1 MVTALFIKETLASA
15 ANDAE
20 MVIEESRRMAVEYQ
34 ERLEVGATCW
44 DVDDVRPTPDKPEVF
59 YQWEEHVSWKNRSKM
74 ITLYVK
80 MGVSKNRG
88 TPKSSI
94 LMGFSIINHPVWGTV
109 PLF

>member
-44 DVDDVRPTPDKPEVF
+44 DVDDVRPTPDKPEV
-59 YQWEEHVSWKNRSKM
+59 ESM
-74 ITLYVK
+74 
-80 MGVSKNRG
+80 RG
-88 TPKSSI
+88 TCELKKPVKDDNTLCKNGGFGGVLSI
-94 LMGFSIINHPVWGTV
+94 SLPGT
-109 PLF
+109 LSFGGQ